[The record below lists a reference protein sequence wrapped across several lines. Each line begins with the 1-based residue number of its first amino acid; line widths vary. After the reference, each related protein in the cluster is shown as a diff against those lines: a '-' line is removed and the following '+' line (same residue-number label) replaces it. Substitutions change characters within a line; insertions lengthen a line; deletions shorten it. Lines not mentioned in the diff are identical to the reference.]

1 MSHRTDNPVN
11 RPHRPRR
18 LALVDAD
25 VNVHNRESALRVFTP
40 KLHGRGKRAGRGC
53 AGIRPF

>member
-25 VNVHNRESALRVFTP
+25 VNVHNRESAIRVFTQ
-40 KLHGRGKRAGRGC
+40 KLHRGVKGPGAVAPGLDL
-53 AGIRPF
+53 F